1 MRELAALAGI
11 GLALVAAL
19 GALVVLLIRRRRRA
33 AALAQAEPAEEIA
46 APPLRRRTFG
56 PGATTAQGQA
66 EDADDGPSLPA
77 FVAAAQAAAAH
88 EEATRGAAAH
98 GPAANGAADPARMR
112 QRVDPAHQPA
122 AIAAALRQ
130 AVVFRQIFP
139 PPPAGTRSFYGGVP
153 LVPAPLAWPRTAGSE
168 VPLHFLLQLDCA
180 AVVPRARLGVLPA
193 TGALLFFA
201 DLSAAPGED
210 QGAGMAAQGR
220 VIWLD
225 AADGAEWVDAEPPAD
240 LPPAFADLAAQAW
253 PWAIDA
259 ADAPQVLPRW
269 PFTPTVIELTA
280 AAHDVAPLALTW
292 PEGPATADALL
303 AAQGSPVAVFALSPN
318 DFNLGPDGQMDRP
331 WPGFPHDWLAIQTL
345 AAMLLREAART
356 TPASARGLWPD
367 AGDEDRRGLLAR
379 IESECGEWHALART
393 KPAFADVTEPVRAA
407 FWDWFSGYAPLA
419 RLVAPAAC
427 VAAVETTLHALPGSA
442 ANFPDELIAR
452 LAYRHALAV
461 RTAARVHARV
471 PDRLLAAP
479 SETETATEAD
489 QSARI
494 ARQLLLLELSTDE
507 ALGHHLGD
515 HVLQFWITPEDLA
528 ARRFDTV
535 EVVAPAL

>member
-33 AALAQAEPAEEIA
+33 AALVQAEPAEDIA

-56 PGATTAQGQA
+56 PGAATTQALA

-88 EEATRGAAAH
+88 EAAE
-98 GPAANGAADPARMR
+98 PARTPQRADPAR
-112 QRVDPAHQPA
+112 QSAT
-122 AIAAALRQ
+122 IAAALRQ

-139 PPPAGTRSFYGGVP
+139 PAPAGARNFYGGVP
-153 LVPAPLAWPRTAGSE
+153 LVPAPLAWPRATNTGA
-168 VPLHFLLQLDCA
+168 PLHFLLQLDCA
-180 AVVPRARLGVLPA
+180 AVAPRARLGVLPA

-201 DLSAAPGED
+201 DLSAAPGD
-210 QGAGMAAQGR
+210 GPGAGMAPEGR

-225 AADGAEWVDAEPPAD
+225 AADGAEWVEADPPED

-253 PWAIDA
+253 PWALDA

-269 PFTPTVIELTA
+269 PFAPTVIELTA
-280 AAHDVAPLALTW
+280 AAHDAVPPNAAPLTLTW

-303 AAQGSPVAVFALSPN
+303 AAQGSPAAVFALSPN

-345 AAMLLREAART
+345 AAVLLREAART
-356 TPASARGLWPD
+356 TATSARALWPD
-367 AGDEDRRGLLAR
+367 ADDDERRALLAR
-379 IESECGEWHALART
+379 IASECGEWHALART

-419 RLVAPAAC
+419 RLVAPGAC

-442 ANFPDELIAR
+442 ATFPDELIAR

-471 PDRLLAAP
+471 PDRLLGAP
-479 SETETATEAD
+479 SETETTAKAD

-494 ARQLLLLELSTDE
+494 ERQLLLLELSTDE

-515 HVLQFWITPEDLA
+515 HVLQFWIAPEDLA
-528 ARRFDTV
+528 ARRFAAADV
-535 EVVAPAL
+535 VVAAI